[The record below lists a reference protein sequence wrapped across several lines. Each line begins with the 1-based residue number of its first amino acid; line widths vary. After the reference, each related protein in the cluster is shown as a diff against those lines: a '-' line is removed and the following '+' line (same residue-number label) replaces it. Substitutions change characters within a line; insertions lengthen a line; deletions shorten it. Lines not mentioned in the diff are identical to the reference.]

1 MRTELRA
8 AIELALQAAHATP
21 DERRQVYATDA
32 PATDKLVTSA
42 AASAEL
48 DCCVATLFR
57 YEQAGK
63 IHAIRRSKRS
73 IRWRLSEIQKLKTEG
88 AA

>member
-1 MRTELRA
+1 MRSELRA

-21 DERRQVYATDA
+21 DERRQVFATDA
-32 PATDKLVTSA
+32 TATDKLVPSKTA
-42 AASAEL
+42 ATEL

-57 YEQAGK
+57 YEAAGK
-63 IHAIRRSKRS
+63 IYAVRRSKRS
-73 IRWRLSEIQKLKTEG
+73 IRWRLSDIQKLKTEG